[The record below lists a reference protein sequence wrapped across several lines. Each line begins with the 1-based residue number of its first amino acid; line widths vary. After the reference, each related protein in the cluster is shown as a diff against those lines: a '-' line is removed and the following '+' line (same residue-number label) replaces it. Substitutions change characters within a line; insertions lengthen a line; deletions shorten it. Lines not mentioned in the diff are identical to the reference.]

1 MATVEPTL
9 DELLARGVDSVSQTP
24 LDANPNRTYGDILSP
39 DELKVAAIKGI
50 PYIRDR
56 FIEAEGA
63 DVINKQITDFD
74 EFVKPKLQ
82 TYNRAPFEYED
93 NDYFSGY
100 ARQLEDY
107 NQNIDKL
114 RERRQMMYVRG
125 NYPESV
131 QEPRPPFKP
140 FGYDA
145 SKEISDRGF
154 NPFNELDFPGIRNFR
169 NQLARGA
176 PPNVIFSDLNYAKE
190 NMDGGRFAESLPGK
204 FIPVDPSNPSLGS
217 MYIEEGKEPQI
228 FDSPTVRP
236 LDVLEFVQQEGPTIA
251 TEVAFGLKGLNHF
264 DAFLRKSDIKFLKDN
279 PITRKFFDSVSSNV
293 FLAGGAAG
301 ARLVQRLI
309 GAANGAHNR
318 SLPDI
323 VDETGWTFLL
333 AYGGNQTIDLFLNG
347 LPKLVRAIRGTDLAA
362 EDVAA
367 IKAAIERKRASKRGE
382 KIKSVGRDKKL
393 DEEVSLLDIDEAIE
407 GLTNDI
413 GEQLTYNPT
422 LASASK
428 EAVIADI
435 EAMLIQGTNNPAYKN
450 FYDDAMEGNEE
461 VIEKLFSK
469 LFDKL
474 DPNVT
479 GQTISGELLNL
490 MGRKKKEFINNSEQ
504 SIQNLILQ
512 VDNIKTAGKDTPIFE
527 KVLDEKAATDLYP
540 RLTNRI
546 NEISRTYKD
555 DINTVVD
562 DALINSGIADLTFTS
577 RPIRKQILNFKT
589 VAEGKTG
596 SLASPGK
603 GQIRKLF
610 KETFSD
616 EGLERLTKYS
626 EGDLTLPEINQLRID
641 INSIRSGID
650 PSKSPGDLKAFNLTK
665 DLQDSIENQMYK
677 TIRSNL
683 PKKEAQDLVDLF
695 DAQRMV
701 YDTANKQV
709 IKDMAKQEPEGVIN
723 YLLSTGSKNKP
734 LVNTKA
740 NDFMNFLKETG
751 SVPEI
756 RGIQNGLINHIRKN
770 FLDPSSGQPNVLAK
784 NYKEFIEQN
793 QATLEAVFGK
803 ELFEKGFP
811 KTGKA
816 FNENIIEPIEKL
828 NRKYNLLEQKYGDA
842 NPFNIVSRIL
852 DSSPT
857 AKMSGELIDDLD
869 FLDDL
874 LSMATPAEREILESQ
889 IKDASKKYLFTR
901 MQTDGLFDLRKVNQ
915 LFNEGFAPAGYVGDD
930 LSFKGVYRRLLG
942 DETDSFFKNLT
953 VLRDVAM
960 REYGDLTT
968 DSAAR
973 AAAKEGIV
981 DTGTEYI
988 RRFFIPPLTQFGRR
1002 ATALDNLIGDRN
1014 LRFMGKVLQ
1023 DENLFEA
1030 YVQVITGRKNLNN
1043 FIRLLNSYE
1052 STYLN
1057 DIANT
1062 LEYYDTEEKRV
1073 KSDNE
1078 ISKVPNLNPLTNEA
1092 FLPIRNL

>member
-140 FGYDA
+140 FGYDP
-145 SKEISDRGF
+145 SKEISDLGF

-217 MYIEEGKEPQI
+217 VYIEEGKEPQI

-236 LDVLEFVQQEGPTIA
+236 LDVLEFAQQEVPTIG
-251 TEVAFGLKGLNHF
+251 TEVAFGLKGLKHF

-301 ARLVQRLI
+301 ARFTQRLI

-318 SLPDI
+318 SIEDMME
-323 VDETGWTFLL
+323 ETGWTFLL
-333 AYGGNQTIDLFLNG
+333 AYGGNQTIDAFMNG
-347 LPKLVRAIRGTDLAA
+347 LPKLYRAIMGKDLGA
-362 EDVAA
+362 EQVAS
-367 IKAAIERKRASKRGE
+367 IKEAIERKRASKRGE
-382 KIKSVGRDKKL
+382 KTATVSGRDE
-393 DEEVSLLDIDEAIE
+393 DITLLDIDEAVAQ
-407 GLTNDI
+407 LSKDI
-413 GEQLTYNPT
+413 GENLSYNPT
-422 LASASK
+422 LARASK
-428 EAVIADI
+428 EDVIADI
-435 EAMLIQGTNNPAYKN
+435 EAMLIQGTNNPAYKK
-450 FYDDAMEGNEE
+450 FYDEAMKGNEE
-461 VIEKLFSK
+461 VIQKLFSN
-469 LFDKL
+469 LFDNL

-479 GQTISGELLNL
+479 GQTISRELLNL

-512 VDNIKTAGKDTPIFE
+512 VDNIKTAGKDTPIFQ

-889 IKDASKKYLFTR
+889 IKDGAKKYLATR
-901 MQTDGLFDLRKVNQ
+901 MQTDGLFDPNKLNR
-915 LFNEGFAPAGYVGDD
+915 LFNEGFAPAGIVGDD

-942 DETDSFFKNLT
+942 DETDSFFKNLE
-953 VLRDVAM
+953 VIRDMAM
-960 REYGDLTT
+960 REYGQLGS

-973 AAAKEGIV
+973 AAVKEGVI
-981 DTGTEYI
+981 DSGTEYA

-1002 ATALDNLIGDRN
+1002 MTALDNLIGERN
-1014 LRFMGKVLQ
+1014 LRFMGKVMS
-1023 DENLFEA
+1023 DEKLFTS
-1030 YVQVITGRKNLNN
+1030 YVEFLTGRKTLNN
-1043 FIRLLNSYE
+1043 FVRTLNSYE
-1052 STYLN
+1052 SIYLS

>member
-107 NQNIDKL
+107 EKNFDTYKQN
-114 RERRQMMYVRG
+114 RQIMYVRG
-125 NYPESV
+125 NFPESV

-190 NMDGGRFAESLPGK
+190 NMDEGRFAESLPGK

-228 FDSPTVRP
+228 FDSPTIRP
-236 LDVLEFVQQEGPTIA
+236 LDVLEFAQQEVPTIG
-251 TEVAFGLKGLNHF
+251 TEVAFGLKGLKHF
-264 DAFLRKSDIKFLKDN
+264 DAFLRKSDISFLQNN
-279 PITRKFFDSVSSNV
+279 PIARKFFDSVSSNV

-301 ARLVQRLI
+301 ARFTQRLI

-318 SLPDI
+318 SIEDMME
-323 VDETGWTFLL
+323 ETGWTFLL

-347 LPKLVRAIRGTDLAA
+347 WPKLYRAIMVKDLGA
-362 EDVAA
+362 EQVAS

-382 KIKSVGRDKKL
+382 KTATVSGRDE
-393 DEEVSLLDIDEAIE
+393 DITLLDIDEAVAQ
-407 GLTNDI
+407 LSKDI
-413 GEQLTYNPT
+413 GENLSYNPT
-422 LASASK
+422 LARASK
-428 EAVIADI
+428 EDVIADI
-435 EAMLIQGTNNPAYKN
+435 EAMLIQGTNNPAYKK
-450 FYDDAMEGNEE
+450 FYDEAMKGNEE
-461 VIEKLFSK
+461 VIQKLFSN
-469 LFDKL
+469 LFDNL

-479 GQTISGELLNL
+479 GQTISRELLNL
-490 MGRKKKEFINNSEQ
+490 MGKKKKDFINNSEQ

-770 FLDPSSGQPNVLAK
+770 FLDPSSGQPNVLAQ

-828 NRKYNLLEQKYGDA
+828 NRKYSLLEQKYGDA

-889 IKDASKKYLFTR
+889 IKDGAKKYLATR
-901 MQTDGLFDLRKVNQ
+901 MQTDGLFDPNKLNR
-915 LFNEGFAPAGYVGDD
+915 LFNEGFAPAGMVGDD

-942 DETDSFFKNLT
+942 DETDSFFKNLE
-953 VLRDVAM
+953 VIRDMAM
-960 REYGDLTT
+960 REYGQLGS

-973 AAAKEGIV
+973 AAVKEGVI
-981 DTGTEYI
+981 DSGTEYA

-1002 ATALDNLIGDRN
+1002 MTALDNLIGERN
-1014 LRFMGKVLQ
+1014 LRFVGKVMS
-1023 DENLFEA
+1023 DEKLFTS
-1030 YVQVITGRKNLNN
+1030 YVEFLTGRKTLNN
-1043 FIRLLNSYE
+1043 FVRTLNSYE
-1052 STYLN
+1052 SIYLS

-1073 KSDNE
+1073 KLDDE
-1078 ISKVPNLNPLTNEA
+1078 VSKVPNLNPITNEA

>member
-9 DELLARGVDSVSQTP
+9 DELLARGVESVSQTP
-24 LDANPNRTYGDILSP
+24 LDNNPNKTYVDILRP
-39 DELKVAAIKGI
+39 DELKVAALKSI

-63 DVINKQITDFD
+63 DVINKQINDFNQ
-74 EFVKPKLQ
+74 FVVPKIT
-82 TYNRAPFEYED
+82 TYDRVPFEYED

-140 FGYDA
+140 FGYDKA
-145 SKEISDRGF
+145 KELADLGWD
-154 NPFNELDFPGIRNFR
+154 PFNELDFPGIRNFR

-204 FIPVDPSNPSLGS
+204 FIPADPSDPSKGS
-217 MYIEEGKEPQI
+217 IYREEGKEDQI

-236 LDVLEFVQQEGPTIA
+236 LDVLEFAQQEVPTIG
-251 TEVAFGLKGLNHF
+251 TEVAFGLKGLKHF
-264 DAFLRKSDIKFLKDN
+264 DAFLRKSDISFLKNN
-279 PITRKFFDSVSSNV
+279 PIARKFFDSVSSNV

-301 ARLVQRLI
+301 ARFTQRLI

-318 SLPDI
+318 SIEDMME
-323 VDETGWTFLL
+323 ETGWTFLL
-333 AYGGNQTIDLFLNG
+333 AYGGNQTIDAFMNG
-347 LPKLVRAIRGTDLAA
+347 VPKLYRAIMGKDLGA
-362 EDVAA
+362 EQVAS

-382 KIKSVGRDKKL
+382 KTATVSGRDE
-393 DEEVSLLDIDEAIE
+393 DITLLDIDDAVAQ
-407 GLTNDI
+407 LSKDI
-413 GEQLTYNPT
+413 GENLSYNPT
-422 LASASK
+422 LARASK
-428 EAVIADI
+428 EDVIADI
-435 EAMLIQGTNNPAYKN
+435 EAMLIQGTNNPAYKT
-450 FYDDAMEGNEE
+450 FYDEAMKGNEE
-461 VIEKLFSK
+461 VIQKLFSN
-469 LFDKL
+469 LFDNL

-479 GQTISGELLNL
+479 GQTISRELLNL

-889 IKDASKKYLFTR
+889 IKDGAKKYLATR
-901 MQTDGLFDLRKVNQ
+901 MQTDGLFDPNKLNR
-915 LFNEGFAPAGYVGDD
+915 LFNEGFAPAGMVGDD

-942 DETDSFFKNLT
+942 DETDSFFKNLE
-953 VLRDVAM
+953 VIRDMSM
-960 REYGDLTT
+960 REYGQLGS

-973 AAAKEGIV
+973 AAVKEGVI
-981 DTGTEYI
+981 DSGTEYA

-1002 ATALDNLIGDRN
+1002 MTALDNLIGERN
-1014 LRFMGKVLQ
+1014 LRFMGKVMS
-1023 DENLFEA
+1023 DEKLFTE
-1030 YVQVITGRKNLNN
+1030 YVNMLTGRKTVNN
-1043 FIRLLNSYE
+1043 FIRTLNSYE
-1052 STYLN
+1052 SIYLS

-1073 KSDNE
+1073 KSDDE
-1078 ISKVPNLNPLTNEA
+1078 VSKVPNLNPLMNEA
-1092 FLPIRNL
+1092 FLPVFRNL

>member
-9 DELLARGVDSVSQTP
+9 DELLARGVESVSQTP
-24 LDANPNRTYGDILSP
+24 LDNNPNKTYVDILRP
-39 DELKVAAIKGI
+39 DELKVAALKSI

-63 DVINKQITDFD
+63 DVINKQINDFNQ
-74 EFVKPKLQ
+74 FVVPKIT
-82 TYNRAPFEYED
+82 TYDRAPFEYED
-93 NDYFSGY
+93 SDYFSGY

-107 NQNIDKL
+107 EKNFDTYKQ
-114 RERRQMMYVRG
+114 RRQIQYVRG

-140 FGYDA
+140 FGYDKA
-145 SKEISDRGF
+145 KELADLGWD
-154 NPFNELDFPGIRNFR
+154 PFNELDFPGIRNFR

-204 FIPVDPSNPSLGS
+204 FIPADPSDPSLGS
-217 MYIEEGKEPQI
+217 IYREEGKEDQI

-236 LDVLEFVQQEGPTIA
+236 LDVLEFAQQEVPTIG
-251 TEVAFGLKGLNHF
+251 TEVAFGLKGLKHF
-264 DAFLRKSDIKFLKDN
+264 DAFLRKSDISFLQNN
-279 PITRKFFDSVSSNV
+279 PIARKFFDSVSSNV

-301 ARLVQRLI
+301 ARFTQRLI

-318 SLPDI
+318 SIEDMME
-323 VDETGWTFLL
+323 ETGWTFLL

-347 LPKLVRAIRGTDLAA
+347 LPKLYRAIMGKDLGA
-362 EDVAA
+362 EQVAS

-382 KIKSVGRDKKL
+382 KTATVSGRDE
-393 DEEVSLLDIDEAIE
+393 DITLLDIDDAVAQ
-407 GLTNDI
+407 LSKDI
-413 GEQLTYNPT
+413 GENLSYNPT
-422 LASASK
+422 LARASK
-428 EAVIADI
+428 EDVIADI
-435 EAMLIQGTNNPAYKN
+435 EAMLIQGTNNPAYKT
-450 FYDDAMEGNEE
+450 FYDEAMKGNEE
-461 VIEKLFSK
+461 VIQKLFSN
-469 LFDKL
+469 LFDNL

-479 GQTISGELLNL
+479 GQTISRELLNL
-490 MGRKKKEFINNSEQ
+490 MGRKKKDFINNSEQ

-555 DINTVVD
+555 NINTVVD
-562 DALINSGIADLTFTS
+562 DALINSGIADLMFTS

-616 EGLERLTKYS
+616 EGLKRLTKYS

-665 DLQDSIENQMYK
+665 DLQDAIENQMYK

-740 NDFMNFLKETG
+740 NEFMNFLKETG

-842 NPFNIVSRIL
+842 NPLNIVSRIL

-889 IKDASKKYLFTR
+889 IKDGAKKYLVTR
-901 MQTDGLFDLRKVNQ
+901 MQTDGLFDPNKLNR
-915 LFNEGFAPAGYVGDD
+915 LFNEGFAPAGMVGDD

-942 DETDSFFKNLT
+942 DETDSFFKNLE
-953 VLRDVAM
+953 VIRDMSM
-960 REYGDLTT
+960 REYGQLGS

-973 AAAKEGIV
+973 AAAKEGVI
-981 DTGTEYI
+981 DSGTEYA

-1002 ATALDNLIGDRN
+1002 MTALDNLIGERN
-1014 LRFMGKVLQ
+1014 LRFMGKVMS
-1023 DENLFEA
+1023 DEKLFQT
-1030 YVQVITGRKNLNN
+1030 YIDTITGRKTLNN

-1052 STYLN
+1052 SVYLN

-1073 KSDNE
+1073 KSDDE
-1078 ISKVPNLNPLTNEA
+1078 VSKVPNLNPLMNEA
-1092 FLPIRNL
+1092 FLPVFRNL

>member
-9 DELLARGVDSVSQTP
+9 DELLARGVESVSQTP
-24 LDANPNRTYGDILSP
+24 LDNNPNKTYVDILRP
-39 DELKVAAIKGI
+39 DELKVAALKSI

-63 DVINKQITDFD
+63 DVINKQINDFNQ
-74 EFVKPKLQ
+74 FVVPKIT
-82 TYNRAPFEYED
+82 TYDRAPFEYED
-93 NDYFSGY
+93 SDYFSGY

-140 FGYDA
+140 FGYDKA
-145 SKEISDRGF
+145 KELADLGWD
-154 NPFNELDFPGIRNFR
+154 PFNELDFPGIRNFR

-204 FIPVDPSNPSLGS
+204 FIPADPSDPSKGS
-217 MYIEEGKEPQI
+217 IYREEGKEDQI

-236 LDVLEFVQQEGPTIA
+236 LDVLEFAQQEVPTIG
-251 TEVAFGLKGLNHF
+251 TEVAFGLKGLKHF

-279 PITRKFFDSVSSNV
+279 PIARKFFDSVSSNV

-301 ARLVQRLI
+301 ARFTQRLI

-318 SLPDI
+318 SIEDML
-323 VDETGWTFLL
+323 DETGWTFLL
-333 AYGGNQTIDLFLNG
+333 AYGGNQTIDAFMNG
-347 LPKLVRAIRGTDLAA
+347 LPKLYRAIMGKDLGA
-362 EDVAA
+362 EQVAS
-367 IKAAIERKRASKRGE
+367 IKEAIERKRASKRGE
-382 KIKSVGRDKKL
+382 KTATVSGRDE
-393 DEEVSLLDIDEAIE
+393 DITLLDIDEAVAQ
-407 GLTNDI
+407 LSKDI
-413 GEQLTYNPT
+413 GENLSYNPT
-422 LASASK
+422 LARASK
-428 EAVIADI
+428 EDVIADI
-435 EAMLIQGTNNPAYKN
+435 EAMLIQGTNNPAYKK
-450 FYDDAMEGNEE
+450 FYDEAMKGNEE
-461 VIEKLFSK
+461 VIQKLFSN
-469 LFDKL
+469 LFDNL

-479 GQTISGELLNL
+479 GQTISRELLNL

-512 VDNIKTAGKDTPIFE
+512 VDNIKTAGKDTPIFQ

-889 IKDASKKYLFTR
+889 IKDGAKKYLVTR
-901 MQTDGLFDLRKVNQ
+901 MQTDGLFDPNKLNR
-915 LFNEGFAPAGYVGDD
+915 LFNEGFAPAGMVGDD

-942 DETDSFFKNLT
+942 DETDSFFKNLE
-953 VLRDVAM
+953 VIRDMAM
-960 REYGDLTT
+960 REYGQLGS

-981 DTGTEYI
+981 DSGTEYA

-1002 ATALDNLIGDRN
+1002 MTALDNLIGERN
-1014 LRFMGKVLQ
+1014 LRFMGKVMS
-1023 DENLFEA
+1023 DEKLFTS
-1030 YVQVITGRKNLNN
+1030 YVEFLTGRKTLNN
-1043 FIRLLNSYE
+1043 FVRTLNSYE
-1052 STYLN
+1052 SIYLS

-1073 KSDNE
+1073 KSDDE
-1078 ISKVPNLNPLTNEA
+1078 VSKVPNLNPLTNEA

>member
-9 DELLARGVDSVSQTP
+9 DELLARGVESVSQTP
-24 LDANPNRTYGDILSP
+24 LDNNPNKTYVDILRP
-39 DELKVAAIKGI
+39 DELKVAALKSI

-63 DVINKQITDFD
+63 DVINKQINDFNQ
-74 EFVKPKLQ
+74 FVVPKIT
-82 TYNRAPFEYED
+82 TYDRAPFEYED
-93 NDYFSGY
+93 SDYFSGY

-107 NQNIDKL
+107 EKNFDTYKQ
-114 RERRQMMYVRG
+114 RRQIQYVRG

-140 FGYDA
+140 FGFDA
-145 SKEISDRGF
+145 SKEIADLGW

-176 PPNVIFSDLNYAKE
+176 PPNLMFSDLNYAKE
-190 NMDGGRFAESLPGK
+190 NMDGGRFAESLPGE
-204 FIPVDPSNPSLGS
+204 FIPADPSNPSKGS
-217 MYIEEGKEPQI
+217 IYIEEGKEPQI

-236 LDVLEFVQQEGPTIA
+236 LDVLEFAQQEVPTIA
-251 TEVAFGLKGLNHF
+251 TEVAFGLKGLKHF
-264 DAFLRKSDIKFLKDN
+264 DAFLRKSDIAFLEDN

-301 ARLVQRLI
+301 ARFVQRLI

-318 SLPDI
+318 SVEDMME
-323 VDETGWTFLL
+323 ETGWTFLL

-347 LPKLVRAIRGTDLAA
+347 LPKLYRAIMGKDLGA
-362 EDVAA
+362 EQVKA
-367 IKAAIERKRASKRGE
+367 IKEAIERKRASKSGE
-382 KIKSVGRDKKL
+382 TTTTISGRQED
-393 DEEVSLLDIDEAIE
+393 VTLLDIDEAVAQLSKE
-407 GLTNDI
+407 I
-413 GEQLTYNPT
+413 GEKLSYKPT
-422 LASASK
+422 LAAASK
-428 EAVIADI
+428 DNVIADI
-435 EAMLIQGTNNPAYKN
+435 EAMLLQGANNPAYKE
-450 FYDDAMEGNEE
+450 FYDEAMKGNEE
-461 VIEKLFSK
+461 VIQKLFGN
-469 LFDKL
+469 LFDNL

-479 GQTISGELLNL
+479 GRTISKELLNL
-490 MGRKKKEFINNSEQ
+490 MGRKKKDFINNSEQ

-512 VDNIKTAGKDTPIFE
+512 VDNIKTTGKETPIFE
-527 KVLDEKAATDLYP
+527 KVLDNKTASDLYP
-540 RLTNRI
+540 KLTSRI

-555 DINTVVD
+555 NINTIVD
-562 DALINSGIADLTFTS
+562 DALINSGIADLVFTS
-577 RPIRKQILNFKT
+577 RPIRKQILNFKNA
-589 VAEGKTG
+589 AEGTTG
-596 SLASPGK
+596 TLASPGK
-603 GQIRKLF
+603 GQIRKLY
-610 KETFSD
+610 KETFS
-616 EGLERLTKYS
+616 EEAIERLTKYS

-641 INSIRSGID
+641 INSIRTGID
-650 PSKSPGDLKAFNLTK
+650 PSKSAGDLRAFNLTS
-665 DLQDSIENQMYK
+665 DLQTSIENQMYK

-683 PKKEAQDLVDLF
+683 PKKEAQDLIDLF

-734 LVNTKA
+734 LINTKA

-756 RGIQNGLINHIRKN
+756 RAIQNGLINHIRKN
-770 FLDPSSGQPNVLAK
+770 FLDPSAGTPNVLAK

-793 QATLEAVFGK
+793 QATLETVFGK

-816 FNENIIEPIEKL
+816 FNETIIEPLEKL
-828 NRKYNLLEQKYGDA
+828 NRKYRLLEQKYGEGD
-842 NPFNIVSRIL
+842 PFNIVSKIL
-852 DSSPT
+852 DSSPQ

-901 MQTDGLFDLRKVNQ
+901 MQTDGLFDPRKLNQ

-942 DETDSFFKNLT
+942 DETDSFFKNLEII
-953 VLRDVAM
+953 RDMAT
-960 REYGDLTT
+960 REYTDLTT
-968 DSAAR
+968 GSAAR
-973 AAAKEGIV
+973 AAAKEDIV
-981 DTGTEYI
+981 DTGTEYA

-1002 ATALDNLIGDRN
+1002 MTALDNLIGQRN
-1014 LRFMGKVLQ
+1014 LRFMGKVLS
-1023 DENLFEA
+1023 DEKLFKE
-1030 YVQVITGRKNLNN
+1030 YTDLITGRKTLNN
-1043 FIRLLNSYE
+1043 FIRTLNSYE
-1052 STYLN
+1052 SIYLN

-1073 KSDNE
+1073 KSDDE
-1078 ISKVPNLNPLTNEA
+1078 VSKVPNLNPLMNEA
-1092 FLPIRNL
+1092 FLPVFRNL

>member
-140 FGYDA
+140 FGYDP
-145 SKEISDRGF
+145 SKEISDLGF

-217 MYIEEGKEPQI
+217 VYIEEGKEPQI

-236 LDVLEFVQQEGPTIA
+236 LDVLEFAQQEGPTIA

-301 ARLVQRLI
+301 ARFTQRLI

-318 SLPDI
+318 SIEDMME
-323 VDETGWTFLL
+323 ETGWTFLL
-333 AYGGNQTIDLFLNG
+333 AYGGNQTIDAFMNG
-347 LPKLVRAIRGTDLAA
+347 LPKLYRAIMGKDLGA
-362 EDVAA
+362 EQVAS
-367 IKAAIERKRASKRGE
+367 IKEAIERKRASKRGE
-382 KIKSVGRDKKL
+382 KTATVSGRDE
-393 DEEVSLLDIDEAIE
+393 DITLLDIDEAVAQ
-407 GLTNDI
+407 LSKDI
-413 GEQLTYNPT
+413 GENLSYNPT
-422 LASASK
+422 LARASK
-428 EAVIADI
+428 EDVIADI
-435 EAMLIQGTNNPAYKN
+435 EAMLIQGTNNPAYKK
-450 FYDDAMEGNEE
+450 FYDEAMKGNEE
-461 VIEKLFSK
+461 VIQKLFSN
-469 LFDKL
+469 LFDNL

-479 GQTISGELLNL
+479 GQTISRELLNL

-512 VDNIKTAGKDTPIFE
+512 VDNIKTAGKDTPIFQ

-889 IKDASKKYLFTR
+889 IKDGAKKYLATR
-901 MQTDGLFDLRKVNQ
+901 MQTDGLFDPNKLNR
-915 LFNEGFAPAGYVGDD
+915 LFNEGFAPAGIVGDD

-942 DETDSFFKNLT
+942 DETDSFFKNLE
-953 VLRDVAM
+953 VIRDMAM
-960 REYGDLTT
+960 REYGQLGS

-973 AAAKEGIV
+973 AAVKEGVI
-981 DTGTEYI
+981 DSGTEYA

-1002 ATALDNLIGDRN
+1002 MTALDNLIGERN
-1014 LRFMGKVLQ
+1014 LRFMGKVMS
-1023 DENLFEA
+1023 DEKLFTS
-1030 YVQVITGRKNLNN
+1030 YVEFLTGRKTLNN
-1043 FIRLLNSYE
+1043 FVRTLNSYE
-1052 STYLN
+1052 SIYLS